1 MLLGLRCLRLL
12 LRDLKL
18 GGIEVHEFRLDI
30 LLGGLGLG
38 LDRCLLLLLLRLL
51 DLLSRSG
58 SRLSCLLLQL
68 VNVESRWVGA
78 DVVYEGREGGVTEE
92 SLQKAAVTLILCQNT
107 LVVAAEAVG
116 FLSLES
122 DFAFE
127 LANVFC
133 NLLVILPHEM
143 LIMREHT
150 LSS

>member
-1 MLLGLRCLRLL
+1 MLLGLRCLGLL
-12 LRDLKL
+12 LGDLEL
-18 GGIEVHEFRLDI
+18 RGIEVHELGLDI

-68 VNVESRWVGA
+68 VNVESRWVSA
-78 DVVYEGREGGVTEE
+78 DVVDERREGGVTEE
-92 SLQKAAVTLILCQNT
+92 GLQEAAVTLVLSQNA

-116 FLSLES
+116 FLGLEG

-133 NLLVILPHEM
+133 NSLVILPHKKV
-143 LIMREHT
+143 ITREHT